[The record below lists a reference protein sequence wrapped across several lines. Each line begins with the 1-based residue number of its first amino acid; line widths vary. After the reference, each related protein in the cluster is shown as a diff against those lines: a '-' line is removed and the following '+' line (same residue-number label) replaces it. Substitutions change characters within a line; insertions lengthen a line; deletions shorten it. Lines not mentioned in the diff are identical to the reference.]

1 MVSAMTQK
9 FARDEFDVYVWEGTS
24 DIAGRAE
31 RCLAGMDVTLVRADA
46 GTAFP
51 PPRDPTRPAVALVSV
66 SVMGDNR
73 FSGYDWLSAQA
84 MPVIWVSAEA
94 RGRDSR
100 YYPPEYSYTLPL
112 SFTTAD
118 LRKLLYELLG
128 TLDQFNRSAPKR
140 EQPLIAVSE
149 PMRALL
155 AEAEMFADCRSNAL
169 IHGET
174 GVGKERIA
182 RLLHDRAAW
191 SDGPF
196 VAVNCGAIPEGLFEA
211 HFFGHAKG
219 AFTGAVGA
227 HKGYFEQANGGTLF
241 LDEIGDLPL
250 YQQVKLLRVLEQS
263 AVTRLGSTVEIPVD
277 FRLVAATN
285 KDLRVLVGQDE
296 FRADLYYR
304 LAVIELRI
312 PNLEQRGGEEKIAIF
327 RALLERLGGEGEPP
341 DWLLERVARTQYA
354 GNVREL
360 SNVAERVAIMRRQFQ
375 GWDQARIER
384 IFDQI
389 AEPLRASGALGGTS
403 AMCEPPVF
411 TDAERAERARI
422 LAALD
427 VNGWRRQ
434 DTANTLGISRKVL
447 WEKMRKLH
455 LGGGQ
460 GETAEGVV
468 EAS

>member
-1 MVSAMTQK
+1 MTQK
-9 FARDEFDVYVWEGTS
+9 FSREEFDVYVWEGTS
-24 DIAGRAE
+24 DIASRAE
-31 RCLAGMDVTLVRADA
+31 RCLAGMDVSLVRADA

-51 PPRDPTRPAVALVSV
+51 PPRDPSRPAVALVSV

-73 FSGYDWLSAQA
+73 FSGYDWLSVQA
-84 MPVIWVSAEA
+84 MPVIWVASEA
-94 RGRDSR
+94 RGRDPR

-112 SFTTAD
+112 AFTTTD
-118 LRKLLYELLG
+118 LRKLLFELLG
-128 TLDQFNRSAPKR
+128 TLDQLSRTAPRR

-155 AEAEMFADCRSNAL
+155 AEADMFADCRSNVL

-182 RLLHDRAAW
+182 RLLHDHAAW

-227 HKGYFEQANGGTLF
+227 HKGYFEQASGGTLF

-263 AVTRLGSTVEIPVD
+263 AVTRLGSTVEVPVD

-312 PNLEQRGGEEKIAIF
+312 PNLEQRGAEEKAAIF
-327 RALLERLGGEGEPP
+327 RALLERLGAEGEPP
-341 DWLLERVARTQYA
+341 GWLLERVARARYA

-360 SNVAERVAIMRRQFQ
+360 SNVAERVAIVRRQFQ
-375 GWDQARIER
+375 AWDQARIER
-384 IFDQI
+384 IFDQL
-389 AEPLRASGALGGTS
+389 AEPLGGPAALAAAGASTQ
-403 AMCEPPVF
+403 CEPPVF
-411 TDAERAERARI
+411 SDAERAERARI

-460 GETAEGVV
+460 GETADGIV